1 MGGIMEILIVF
12 EYAEY
17 TNKIVGCYKSEKDVK
32 NKHAENHTYS
42 YIETQKLL

>member
-1 MGGIMEILIVF
+1 MEIYIVF

-17 TNKIVGCYKSEKDVK
+17 TNKIVGCYKNKKDAEKKHSESP
-32 NKHAENHTYS
+32 TWR